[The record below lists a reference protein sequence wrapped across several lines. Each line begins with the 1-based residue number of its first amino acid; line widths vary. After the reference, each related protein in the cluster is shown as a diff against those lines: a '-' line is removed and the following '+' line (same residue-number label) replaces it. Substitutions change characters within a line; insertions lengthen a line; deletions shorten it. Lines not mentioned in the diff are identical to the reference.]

1 MATFLSYL
9 RYKKVC
15 IYIILYTI
23 LSYLHYLIYILYNYI
38 IKNAFTVAFL
48 TDIFPM
54 ILQNKHLD

>member
-1 MATFLSYL
+1 MAMFLSYL
-9 RYKKVC
+9 RYKKVY
-15 IYIILYTI
+15 IYITLYTI